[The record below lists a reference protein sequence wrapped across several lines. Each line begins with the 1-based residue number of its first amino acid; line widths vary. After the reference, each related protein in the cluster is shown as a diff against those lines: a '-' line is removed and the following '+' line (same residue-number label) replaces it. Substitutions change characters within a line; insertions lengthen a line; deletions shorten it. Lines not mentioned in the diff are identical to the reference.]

1 MYSQRLGPEVRL
13 EEVSLGLI
21 AKRFAGIEAQQAEMT
36 AVDRLGFHMRLTT
49 RDGMEGTRIAS
60 VREETDTAQTKE
72 VFVEMVRHARR
83 G

>member
-1 MYSQRLGPEVRL
+1 MYSQRLGPEVWL

-49 RDGMEGTRIAS
+49 RDGMKGTRIAFCAGS
-60 VREETDTAQTKE
+60 DRYSANQK
-72 VFVEMVRHARR
+72 RYSSKW
-83 G
+83 